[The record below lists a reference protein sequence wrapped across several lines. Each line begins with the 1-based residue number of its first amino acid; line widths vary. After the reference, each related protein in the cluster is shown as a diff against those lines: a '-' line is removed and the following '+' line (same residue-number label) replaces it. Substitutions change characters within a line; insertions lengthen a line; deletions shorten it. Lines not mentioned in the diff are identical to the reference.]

1 MDTENDRRPAS
12 GWRTLSPTAVIGFL
26 LVVGAIGFL
35 GADEMKSS
43 RIQARHFSELARDLT
58 YRMDAGPSDAI
69 RFPAGGPF
77 DERLG
82 YSRIP
87 GIEQRLG
94 ARDYAVQAQARLS
107 PALLDLSD
115 QGYFPPY
122 REKTQAGLELL
133 DCRGE
138 PLFVARHPERIYQR
152 FEAAP
157 PLVVDTLLFI
167 ENRELLDT
175 QNPTRNP
182 AVEWTR
188 LGKAMMSQAVK
199 LVDPK
204 YDVPGGSTLATQIEK
219 FRHSPEGITATPAEK
234 LRQMVSASLRAYRD
248 GEETLSARR
257 QIVLDYLNTVPLSAL
272 AGYGEV
278 NGLGDGLWVWFGADF
293 DQVNRLLRLKEAKG
307 EELAA
312 QGLAF
317 RQVLSLMIAHRRPS
331 YYLTSGREQLGT
343 LTDRHLR
350 LLASAGLISAELRDA
365 ALAAQLHF
373 RDSQTA
379 SALAAA
385 DANKTASVMRG
396 RLSGMLDLPL
406 YELDRLDLTG
416 RTTLDRDMQDTVTV
430 SLHQLND
437 PKYAKAAGLVGEH
450 LLSEGDPSKVSYSLT
465 LVERG
470 GDANRVRVQTDN
482 LDQPLDINE
491 GTKLELGSTAKL
503 RTLASYLDIVAQLH
517 KQYGAASAAEL
528 RKLQVDRRDNL
539 SRWAVDYLIG
549 AKDRGLAAMLE
560 AAMQRRYSASPGE
573 SFFTGGGVHTFE
585 NFKREDDYKRPTV
598 YEALRDS
605 VNLAFIRMMRDIVR
619 FHMYQQGSTA
629 RVLDDPE
636 LRAAY
641 LARFADREGRVFV
654 KRFYR
659 RYHGKSA
666 DEAMETLLG
675 GIRLT
680 AERLAVVYRSLE
692 PQEPFKDFAAF
703 VTENLSERPGTPEP
717 GESRLRELYERHS
730 PGHFS
735 LGDRG
740 YIARIHPLEL
750 WVVGYLRKHPDATL
764 TQVQEASAAER
775 QDVYSWL
782 FKTRHRGAQDLRIQ
796 TLLEIEAFGELHR
809 QWKKLGYPFEH
820 LVPSYATAIG
830 SSGDRPAALAE
841 LMGIIVNDGMRL
853 PMVRIDELHFAA
865 GTPYETVFQ
874 RASEPGE
881 RVMEPEV
888 AATLR
893 RALRE
898 VVDAGTA
905 RRVHGA
911 FDLLDGTKVEV
922 GGKTGTGDNRLEAYG
937 PKGRLVG
944 SRAVNRTATFV
955 FYIGDRYFG
964 TLTAFVT
971 GAEADKYS
979 FTSALPAQI
988 LKALAP
994 QLAGFL
1000 DRHRSARCSPPA
1012 TSILAQVPRQTEG
1025 SPR

>member
-1 MDTENDRRPAS
+1 VHTENDRPSSS
-12 GWRTLSPTAVIGFL
+12 GWRAVSPTAAITAVLVLGTIGFL
-26 LVVGAIGFL
+26 A
-35 GADEMKSS
+35 ADEMKSS

-58 YRMDAGPSDAI
+58 YRVDDGPSDAI
-69 RFPAGGPF
+69 RFPASGPF

-87 GIEQRLG
+87 GIVRRLE
-94 ARDYAVQAQARLS
+94 ARDFAVRAQARLS
-107 PALLDLSD
+107 PALLDLSE

-122 REKTQAGLELL
+122 HEKTQAGLELL
-133 DCRGE
+133 DCKGE
-138 PLFVARHPERIYQR
+138 PLFMARHPERVYQR
-152 FEAAP
+152 FEATP

-167 ENRELLDT
+167 ENRELLDAH
-175 QNPTRNP
+175 NPTRNP
-182 AVEWTR
+182 AVEWSR
-188 LGKAMMSQAVK
+188 LAKAMMSQAIK
-199 LVDPK
+199 LVDSD

-219 FRHSPEGITATPAEK
+219 FRHSPEGLTATPAEK
-234 LRQMVSASLRAYRD
+234 LRQMVSASLRAYRE
-248 GEETLSARR
+248 GEETLAARR
-257 QIVLDYLNTVPLSAL
+257 QIVVDYLNTVPLSAL

-293 DQVNRLLRLKEAKG
+293 DEVNRLLRLNGAKDA
-307 EELAA
+307 ELAA
-312 QGLAF
+312 QGTAF

-331 YYLTSGREQLGT
+331 FYLTSGREQLSA

-350 LLASAGLISAELRDA
+350 LLASSGLISAKLRDA
-365 ALAAQLHF
+365 ALAAPLHY
-373 RDSQTA
+373 RDPQSA

-385 DANKTASVMRG
+385 DANKTASVVRG

-416 RTTLDRDMQDTVTV
+416 RTTLDRDMQEAVTAA
-430 SLHQLND
+430 LHQLTD
-437 PKYAKAAGLVGEH
+437 PKYAKAAGLVGER
-450 LLSEGDPSKVSYSLT
+450 LLAEGDPTKVSYSLT

-470 GDANRVRVQTDN
+470 SDANRVRVQTDN

-517 KQYGAASAAEL
+517 ARHAEASVAEL

-549 AKDRGLAAMLE
+549 TKDRSLAAMLE

-573 SFFTGGGVHTFE
+573 SFFTGGGVHTFD
-585 NFKREDDYKRPTV
+585 NFKREDDYGVPTV
-598 YEALRDS
+598 YEALRNS

-619 FHMYQQGSTA
+619 FYMYQQGSTA

-641 LARFADREGRVFV
+641 LARFADKEGRVFV
-654 KRFYR
+654 QRYFR

-666 DEAMETLLG
+666 DEAMDTLLG

-692 PQEPFKDFAAF
+692 PEGSFEDFAAF
-703 VTENLSERPGTPEP
+703 VTENLSERPGTAEP
-717 GESRLRELYERHS
+717 GEKRLKELYERHA
-730 PGHFS
+730 PGRFS

-750 WVVGYLRKHPDATL
+750 WLVGYLRKHPDATL
-764 TQVQEASAAER
+764 AQVQQASAAER
-775 QDVYSWL
+775 QDVYAWL

-796 TLLEIEAFGELHR
+796 TLLEIEAFGEIHR
-809 QWKKLGYPFEH
+809 HWKRLGYPFEH

-841 LMGIIVNDGMRL
+841 LMGIVVNGGMRL
-853 PMVRIDELHFAA
+853 PMLRIDELHFAA

-874 RASEPGE
+874 RADEPGE
-881 RVMEPEV
+881 RVMEAEV

-911 FDLLDGTKVEV
+911 FDLPDGTKVEI
-922 GGKTGTGDNRLEAYG
+922 GGKTGTGDNRIEAYG

-964 TLTAFVT
+964 TLTAFVA
-971 GAEADKYS
+971 GPEADRYS

-994 QLAGFL
+994 QLAGFV
-1000 DRHRSARCSPPA
+1000 DPNRTARCAPPGK
-1012 TSILAQVPRQTEG
+1012 SLIAQVPKQPEAAQR
-1025 SPR
+1025 